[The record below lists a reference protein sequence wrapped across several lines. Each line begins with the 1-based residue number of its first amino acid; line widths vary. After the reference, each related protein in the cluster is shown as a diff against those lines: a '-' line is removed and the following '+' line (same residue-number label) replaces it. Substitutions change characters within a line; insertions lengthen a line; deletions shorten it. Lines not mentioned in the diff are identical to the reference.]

1 VEEQRQRIPTTGT
14 PGGIAHGRSE
24 TTNPANV
31 HADDGSEGMGVGDG
45 RAGQSSAREIPGAG
59 RPSIFRAFAVY
70 AAIMALAMI
79 FFRLLSALSGVF
91 AIDIDAHAADKP
103 PYGRWLERH

>member
-1 VEEQRQRIPTTGT
+1 
-14 PGGIAHGRSE
+14 
-24 TTNPANV
+24 
-31 HADDGSEGMGVGDG
+31 MGVGDG

-70 AAIMALAMI
+70 AAIMALALI

-103 PYGRWLERH
+103 PYGRWLERD